1 MKITYISHAALLI
14 EVDGLK
20 IVTDPWLKG
29 SSYCEQ
35 WFLFPKPSGIE
46 QTFDADF
53 ILYSHGHE
61 DHLHPESLKLLNKDA
76 KVFYPYSWYDGAK
89 SFFR

>member
-35 WFLFPKPSGIE
+35 WFLFPKPTVLKRLLMQILFYTPMATKT
-46 QTFDADF
+46 TF
-53 ILYSHGHE
+53 I
-61 DHLHPESLKLLNKDA
+61 P
-76 KVFYPYSWYDGAK
+76 KV
-89 SFFR
+89 